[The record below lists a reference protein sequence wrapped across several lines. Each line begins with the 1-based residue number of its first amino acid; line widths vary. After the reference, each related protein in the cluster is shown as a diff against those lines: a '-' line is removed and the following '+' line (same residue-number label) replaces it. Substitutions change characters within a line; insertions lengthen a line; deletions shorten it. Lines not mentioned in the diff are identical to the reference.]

1 MSRKKTTRPKDQP
14 LDNTTFS
21 ESDQRFAPKT
31 SRFSDRIDMLSQ
43 LAGIA
48 GALALLAMI
57 LFVCFEVLSRWLF
70 NEPTV
75 WVNEYA
81 TYLLIAVTFIGL
93 AYAQKEKAHI
103 QVELLLGYL
112 STPARHRL
120 NVLTLWIG
128 LFFIV
133 FATWQMVSFNYQE
146 YANNTRS
153 WGLLATPQWKPELV
167 VSVGYVL
174 FCLSVLADI
183 NRSAL
188 KVGPLRWGLVPA
200 GFLALAAFLLFLGP
214 YPIKI
219 AGGPLDWGSLAIIC
233 VFLTAICAWSGVRT
247 LMEFACVIGIAIGVF
262 HIGHDLSLL
271 WVGLMLVVAILLFLL
286 AGVPISLALGLVGL
300 FGLYFL
306 LPAPQLA
313 VLAERSW
320 NGVNSFTLTA
330 IPMFVMMGGLLL
342 RSGATSE
349 MFDAMRRWFGKTPG
363 GIAHASIGACGV
375 FAAVSGSS
383 VATAAT
389 MGAIACPEMIQR
401 GYSPRL
407 TYGVIAAGGTRG
419 ILIPPSIAMI
429 IYGTTVGAP
438 VTTLFIAG
446 ILPGLLL
453 MVSFMLVVFVWS
465 LAVPGAAPESRS
477 YTFREKMETTI
488 GVLPFASL
496 ILLVLGSLYLGVAT
510 PTEAG
515 GIGSVFALLLCIW
528 RGKLTTSI
536 LLETAMETIK
546 VTSFLLMIVVG
557 AAILSWVFDAL
568 QLPIKLVAQVETLN
582 WQPWLIMAIIGL
594 IYILM
599 GMFID
604 PISMMLMTLSIT
616 FPIVTSL
623 GFDPIW
629 FGIALVLLIEV
640 GMITPPVGIILFV
653 LRGISGDVAM
663 KQIVLGVLPFVG
675 VILLNVVLIYFY
687 PSIVTWLPEQME

>member
-1 MSRKKTTRPKDQP
+1 VDHTATYESEQGPTPKP
-14 LDNTTFS
+14 
-21 ESDQRFAPKT
+21 
-31 SRFSDRIDMLSQ
+31 SRFSDGIDVISQ

-48 GALALLAMI
+48 GSLALLAMI
-57 LFVCFEVLSRWLF
+57 LFVCFEVVSRGLF

-103 QVELLLGYL
+103 QVELVLGAL
-112 STPARHRL
+112 RKPARDRL
-120 NVLTLWIG
+120 TTLTLWIG
-128 LFFIV
+128 LFFLV
-133 FATWQMVSFNYQE
+133 FAAWQMTSFNYQE

-153 WGLLATPQWKPELV
+153 WGLLATPQWKPQLM
-167 VSVGYVL
+167 VSVGCCL
-174 FCLSVLADI
+174 FCLSFLADL
-183 NRSAL
+183 NRKALAVGALRWSLVPSAL
-188 KVGPLRWGLVPA
+188 LALA
-200 GFLALAAFLLFLGP
+200 GFLFILGP
-214 YPIKI
+214 YPVKI
-219 AGGPLDWGSLAIIC
+219 ASGPFDWGSLGILG
-233 VFLTAICAWSGVRT
+233 VFLTAIWAWSGLRT
-247 LMEFACVIGIAIGVF
+247 LMEFSGFIGIVMGVF
-262 HIGHDLSLL
+262 YFGHDLSLL
-271 WVGLMLVVAILLFLL
+271 WIGLMLVTAILVFLL
-286 AGVPISLALGLVGL
+286 AGVPISLGLGSVGL

-306 LPAPQLA
+306 LPSPQLA

-342 RSGATSE
+342 RSGATSD
-349 MFDAMRRWFGKTPG
+349 MFGVMRRWFGKTPG

-389 MGAIACPEMIQR
+389 MGAVACPEMIER

-407 TYGVIAAGGTRG
+407 TYGVIAAGGTLG

-446 ILPGLLL
+446 IVPGLLL
-453 MVSFMLVVFVWS
+453 MASFMLVVFIWS
-465 LAVPGAAPESRS
+465 LAIPGAAPQGRS
-477 YTFREKMETTI
+477 YTLSEKVQSTA
-488 GVLPFASL
+488 GVLPFVAL
-496 ILLVLGSLYLGVAT
+496 IALVLGSLYLGVAT

-515 GIGSVFALLLCIW
+515 GIGSVFALLLCLW
-528 RGKLTTSI
+528 RGKLTMTM
-536 LLETAMETIK
+536 LLETALETVK

-568 QLPIKLVAQVETLN
+568 QLPVKLVAQVETLN

-604 PISMMLMTLSIT
+604 AISMMLMTLSIT
-616 FPIVTSL
+616 FPIVTAL

-653 LRGISGDVAM
+653 LRGISGDVDM

-687 PSIVTWLPEQME
+687 PSIVTWLPAQME

>member
-1 MSRKKTTRPKDQP
+1 MIDENRMGGHKRTN
-14 LDNTTFS
+14 L
-21 ESDQRFAPKT
+21 
-31 SRFSDRIDMLSQ
+31 SDRIDMLSHV
-43 LAGIA
+43 AGVA
-48 GALALLAMI
+48 GALALLMMI

-75 WVNEYA
+75 WVNEYS

-93 AYAQKEKAHI
+93 AYAQKEKSHI
-103 QVELLLGYL
+103 QVELILGYL
-112 STPARHRL
+112 SAAAQKRL

-128 LFFIV
+128 LFFVV
-133 FATWQMVSFNYQE
+133 FAAWQMVSFNYQE

-167 VSVGYVL
+167 VSVGYGL
-174 FCLSVLADI
+174 FCLSILADI
-183 NRSAL
+183 NRTQSSI
-188 KVGPLRWGLVPA
+188 GSLRWWIVPA
-200 GFLALAAFLLFLGP
+200 GFVALSGLLFLLGP
-214 YPIKI
+214 YPVKI
-219 AGGPLDWGSLAIIC
+219 ANGPVDWGSLAIAC
-233 VFLTAICAWSGVRT
+233 VFLAAIWAWSGLRT
-247 LMEFACVIGIAIGVF
+247 LLEFSAVLGAVMLVF
-262 HIGHDLSLL
+262 YLGHDMSLL
-271 WVGLMLVVAILLFLL
+271 SVGLMLVGAILVFLL
-286 AGVPISLALGLVGL
+286 AGVQISLALGLVGMI
-300 FGLYFL
+300 GLYFL
-306 LPAPQLA
+306 LPQPQLSL
-313 VLAERSW
+313 LAERSW

-342 RSGATSE
+342 RSGATTE
-349 MFDAMRRWFGKTPG
+349 MFGAMRRWFGKTPG

-389 MGAIACPEMIQR
+389 MGAVACPEMIQR

-407 TYGVIAAGGTRG
+407 TYGVIAAGGTLG

-446 ILPGLLL
+446 IIPGILL
-453 MVSFMLVVFVWS
+453 MLAFMLVVFLWS
-465 LAVPGAAPESRS
+465 LAVPGAAPKSRS
-477 YTFREKMETTI
+477 YSLREKLDSTI
-488 GVLPFASL
+488 GVLPFLSL
-496 ILLVLGSLYLGVAT
+496 ILLVLGSLYFGVAT

-515 GIGSVFALLLCIW
+515 GIGSVFALILCLI
-528 RGKLTTSI
+528 RGKLSWSM
-536 LLETAMETIK
+536 LLETALETVK

-557 AAILSWVFDAL
+557 ASILSWVFDAL
-568 QLPIKLVAQVETLN
+568 QLPVSLVAEVQNLDWE
-582 WQPWLIMAIIGL
+582 PWLIMAIIAL

-616 FPIVTSL
+616 FPIVTAL

-629 FGIALVLLIEV
+629 YGIALVLMIEV

-653 LRGISGDVAM
+653 LRGISGDVGM

-675 VILLNVVLIYFY
+675 VILLTLVLIYFY
-687 PSIVTWLPEQME
+687 PSIVTWLPAQME